1 MNHALKFRENSQ
13 RNSQRIS
20 HFSRKY
26 MKCSSWKLGFF
37 VCIVGFPCNF
47 LYFFGHG
54 QWGFMNIIHFSM
66 KDWCFHT
73 FIIRVAH
80 NVCCICY
87 EGFYLASG
95 LCTSLGELN
104 LLNTQNNLLKEPSVK
119 PWWFGYGSSC
129 LNCRLSS
136 FSVEVI
142 WKADFSKS
150 EFDLIIGNM
159 FITCATRT
167 LVQSS
172 LLFNCTKYG
181 NFMLS
186 CLGWF

>member
-13 RNSQRIS
+13 RNSQRIN
-20 HFSRKY
+20 HFTRNY
-26 MKCSSWKLGFF
+26 MKCSSWHLGGF

-47 LYFFGHG
+47 LYF
-54 QWGFMNIIHFSM
+54 WGTGSEDLWTLFTSVW
-66 KDWCFHT
+66 KTDV
-73 FIIRVAH
+73 FILSLFRLKH

-87 EGFYLASG
+87 EGFYLALV

-129 LNCRLSS
+129 LNYRLPS

-142 WKADFSKS
+142 WKAVFSRS

-159 FITCATRT
+159 FIICATRT
-167 LVQSS
+167 LVWGS
-172 LLFNCTKYG
+172 LLFNCTKWG
-181 NFMLS
+181 NFRL
-186 CLGWF
+186 LYG